1 MFLELDDGNDNNY
14 ENCSD
19 VLNVPAMLVEENAGN
34 R

>member
-19 VLNVPAMLVEENAGN
+19 VFNVLVMLVEENVGN